1 MTGGGGRI
9 ACGGPVGDGSNCIVV
24 TGGGVV
30 VLVAAECTY
39 SQFPTSVLVSVFGV
53 CSLTS

>member
-1 MTGGGGRI
+1 MTGGGGRST
-9 ACGGPVGDGSNCIVV
+9 CGGPVGDGSKCAVV

-30 VLVAAECTY
+30 VVVAAECAY
-39 SQFPTSVLVSVFGV
+39 SQFPTSVLVRVFGV